1 MLSVLRRMRYFWKIV
16 LHTALIGAN
25 TVNVCKSS
33 GSDRVSEIW
42 RQCRL
47 DAGNMGIT
55 DSRTCKTRVQVG
67 VENDV
72 ARFDVSVHDYG
83 LENGRIGSMK
93 ELEAFDCAEEHR

>member
-1 MLSVLRRMRYFWKIV
+1 MKLGVSVVWTLA
-16 LHTALIGAN
+16 T
-25 TVNVCKSS
+25 
-33 GSDRVSEIW
+33 W
-42 RQCRL
+42 R
-47 DAGNMGIT
+47 
-55 DSRTCKTRVQVG
+55 SRTCKTRVQVG